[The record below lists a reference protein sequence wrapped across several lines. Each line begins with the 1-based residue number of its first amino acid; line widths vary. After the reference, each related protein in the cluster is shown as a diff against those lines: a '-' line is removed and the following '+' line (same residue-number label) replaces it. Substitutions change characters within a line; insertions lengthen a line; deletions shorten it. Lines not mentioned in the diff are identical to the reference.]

1 MSKTFLLECSENQTL
16 SLILLTVQYVTGHTD
31 TLDNTATASGEAT
44 GTAKPINLAT
54 GTITEAGQH

>member
-1 MSKTFLLECSENQTL
+1 MGKTVLQVHSENQTL
-16 SLILLTVQYVTGHTD
+16 SLILLKVQYLTGHTD

>member
-1 MSKTFLLECSENQTL
+1 MGKTVLQVNSENQTL
-16 SLILLTVQYVTGHTD
+16 SLIILSVQYSTGSTG

-54 GTITEAGQH
+54 GTITEVGQH